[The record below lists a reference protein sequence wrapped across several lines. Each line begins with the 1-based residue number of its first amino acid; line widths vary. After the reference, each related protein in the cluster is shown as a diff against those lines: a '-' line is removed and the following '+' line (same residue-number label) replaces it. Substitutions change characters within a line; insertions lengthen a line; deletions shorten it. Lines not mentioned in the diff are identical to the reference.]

1 MAGKKTGATQTSTE
15 RFVLDSGIIMIN
27 YGEADE
33 RLIGATQE
41 GVTYTLEQDM
51 RMNEIDGHRG
61 PVQGARR
68 VISETARITGAILEM
83 TSENLQTIITGS
95 DVTTLTNHEEVRR
108 QQDLPNTSDY
118 LTNVALLGRVQG
130 SQQDFIGIL
139 YNALNDGGFEL
150 ETEDEGELTMAVQF
164 TAHTPPDEPDLS
176 PWAIRFPSDVDTE
189 LGT

>member
-1 MAGKKTGATQTSTE
+1 MAGKKTGATSTSTQ
-15 RFVLDSGIIMIN
+15 RYVLDSGVIVIN

-41 GVTYTLEQDM
+41 GVTYTLEQDV
-51 RMNEIDGHRG
+51 RQVEIDGHRG

-68 VISETARITGAILEM
+68 VISETARITGGILEM
-83 TSENLQTIITGS
+83 TSENLQSIIFGS
-95 DVTTLTNHEEVRR
+95 DIQSLTNHEEVRR
-108 QQDLPNTSDY
+108 QQDLPNASDY

-130 SQQDFIGIL
+130 SANDFIGIL

-164 TAHTPPDEPDLS
+164 TAHTPPDEPDVS
-176 PWAIRFPSDVDTE
+176 PWAIRFPSDVDQAI
-189 LGT
+189 GT